1 MANVVSCNEKS
12 WLLMACFRLLSLKSI
27 GGKHLVHCNTNISSH
42 CITVQN
48 ITLNYLF
55 GFFIS
60 DSQKN
65 KVSKQESSDILSVSK
80 SENLEDTKE
89 PASQK
94 QTENLTVSIKG
105 MAVYCFISLLLKTEH
120 HVFLEYGRWPS
131 GHGWQLQ
138 KKILVGHGS

>member
-1 MANVVSCNEKS
+1 MEKTVSYNEKS
-12 WLLMACFRLLSLKSI
+12 WLLMACFHLLSLKRV
-27 GGKHLVHCNTNISSH
+27 GVKHFVLCNTHISSH

-94 QTENLTVSIKG
+94 QTENLTVTIKG

-120 HVFLEYGRWPS
+120 HVFLEYRRWPS
-131 GHGWQLQ
+131 EHGWQLQ
-138 KKILVGHGS
+138 KKS

>member
-1 MANVVSCNEKS
+1 MPNIVSYNEKS
-12 WLLMACFRLLSLKSI
+12 WLLMACFHLLSLKRVGG

-80 SENLEDTKE
+80 SANLEDTKE

-94 QTENLTVSIKG
+94 QNENLTVSIKG
-105 MAVYCFISLLLKTEH
+105 MAAYCFISLLLETEH
-120 HVFLEYGRWPS
+120 HVFLEYRRWPS
-131 GHGWQLQ
+131 GHG
-138 KKILVGHGS
+138 

>member
-1 MANVVSCNEKS
+1 M
-12 WLLMACFRLLSLKSI
+12 
-27 GGKHLVHCNTNISSH
+27 
-42 CITVQN
+42 
-48 ITLNYLF
+48 F

-105 MAVYCFISLLLKTEH
+105 MTAYCFISLLLKTEH
-120 HVFLEYGRWPS
+120 LVFLEYGRWPS

-138 KKILVGHGS
+138 KKILVGRGL

>member
-1 MANVVSCNEKS
+1 MASIVSYNEKS
-12 WLLMACFRLLSLKSI
+12 WLLMACFHLLSLKRL
-27 GGKHLVHCNTNISSH
+27 GGKHFVHCNTHISSH
-42 CITVQN
+42 CIIVQN

-55 GFFIS
+55 GFVIS

-65 KVSKQESSDILSVSK
+65 KVSKQESSDTFSVSK

-94 QTENLTVSIKG
+94 QTENLTIKG

-120 HVFLEYGRWPS
+120 HVFLEYRRWPS

-138 KKILVGHGS
+138 KKS

>member
-1 MANVVSCNEKS
+1 MEKTVSYNEKS
-12 WLLMACFRLLSLKSI
+12 WLLMACFHLLSLKRVRV
-27 GGKHLVHCNTNISSH
+27 KHFVHCNTHISSH

-94 QTENLTVSIKG
+94 QTENLTVTIKG

-120 HVFLEYGRWPS
+120 HVFLEYRRWPS
-131 GHGWQLQ
+131 EHGWQLQ
-138 KKILVGHGS
+138 KKS

>member
-1 MANVVSCNEKS
+1 
-12 WLLMACFRLLSLKSI
+12 MACFRLLSLKSI

-55 GFFIS
+55 AFIS

-89 PASQK
+89 PAGLAKSK
-94 QTENLTVSIKG
+94 LKNLTVSIKRYG
-105 MAVYCFISLLLKTEH
+105 SLLLYLTTSEN
-120 HVFLEYGRWPS
+120 
-131 GHGWQLQ
+131 
-138 KKILVGHGS
+138 